1 MYMYICMCVYVDS
14 SGPPSRWQRRFVAR
28 IVSSSTDGQR
38 LFSFEEMFERMRFL
52 SPAQPLGLGG
62 PDQDQDLL
70 LRAIHIAHV
79 VLDPFPG

>member
-1 MYMYICMCVYVDS
+1 MYVCCIDS
-14 SGPPSRWQRRFVAR
+14 SGPPSRWQRRFVSR

-38 LFSFEEMFERMRFL
+38 LFSFDEMFERMRFL

-62 PDQDQDLL
+62 PDQDLL